1 MSNLSILP
9 WLISLAQ
16 TRACRASDTSS
27 RSGTHAHPRNRLQP
41 RPAGS
46 DRSISGRTAGG
57 SATCRKCPWHV
68 IRCLAIVPADGGG
81 SRRIE
86 QRRSPGKR
94 EVGRCRPPMPM
105 RRRRRRRQAAGDSGA
120 RHPHAS
126 PRLGRAFSARGHTE
140 REESGVKGRQDP
152 RSRARRR
159 TRRASGAE
167 RRRTDGAQRTMIP
180 KISSPVVSTATAVQ
194 LRCFEP
200 LRSTRSQDPQATQHS
215 LRVQHH
221 GCELPDQRVC
231 CENAEAA
238 THRSGSP
245 LP

>member
-1 MSNLSILP
+1 MADFTCANPGVSRVGYE
-9 WLISLAQ
+9 LAKRHSRPSPQ
-16 TRACRASDTSS
+16 PTAASPCGVGSVDQRANCRRIGDVQEVPVACHPTPRD
-27 RSGTHAHPRNRLQP
+27 RSCRWRWVEAHRAALQP
-41 RPAGS
+41 R
-46 DRSISGRTAGG
+46 
-57 SATCRKCPWHV
+57 
-68 IRCLAIVPADGGG
+68 
-81 SRRIE
+81 E
-86 QRRSPGKR
+86 R
-94 EVGRCRPPMPM
+94 EVGRCRRPMPM
-105 RRRRRRRQAAGDSGA
+105 HRRRRQRQAAGDSGA

-221 GCELPDQRVC
+221 GCEHPDQRVC